1 MMVPTKAISTLASST
16 TKAKVLA
23 RSSSKLTSSRQTTM
37 IRPWSFKTSFT
48 SSRMPVLGFRQVVF
62 YQECQI
68 GRKRKRF
75 LISNKKFKKAR
86 WSKSLTQ
93 SCSRAKRLRIR
104 KSVESSY
111 RLLWLTWQ
119 KTWMS
124 KSVVVFLVPKSWNSW
139 AKLIESSLMNLIRDW
154 RKSLP
159 CKSWTTPTREPL
171 ITIHLTCKTN
181 LRRSWRRN
189 NYYTRS
195 SKISHSKMSDG
206 NWILILNQSKISP
219 TRRRKFKDA
228 AERKLSRKM
237 TMKLTHLLKMISIIR
252 SCGLRLKKSRR
263 E

>member
-1 MMVPTKAISTLASST
+1 MLPTKVISTSASST

-23 RSSSKLTSSRQTTM
+23 SSSSKLTSRRQTTM

-48 SSRMPVLGFRQVVF
+48 NSRMPVLGFRQVVF
-62 YQECQI
+62 YQECRD

-93 SCSRAKRLRIR
+93 SCSGAKRLRIR
-104 KSVESSY
+104 KSVESNY

-159 CKSWTTPTREPL
+159 WQSWTMPTKGL
-171 ITIHLTCKTN
+171 LTTIHLTCKTN
-181 LRRSWRRN
+181 LKRSWRRKD
-189 NYYTRS
+189 YYIRS
-195 SKISHSKMSDG
+195 SQISQRKMSDG
-206 NWILILNQSKISP
+206 NWILILSQIRITP
-219 TRRRKFKDA
+219 TRRRKIKDA
-228 AERKLSRKM
+228 AVRKLSRKM

-252 SCGLRLKKSRR
+252 SCGLRLKKYRR